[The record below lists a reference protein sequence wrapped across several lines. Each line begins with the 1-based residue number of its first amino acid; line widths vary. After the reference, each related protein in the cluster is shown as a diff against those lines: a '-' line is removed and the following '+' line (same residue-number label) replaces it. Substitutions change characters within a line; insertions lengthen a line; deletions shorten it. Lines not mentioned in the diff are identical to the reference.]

1 MVTTN
6 IIVIGAYN
14 MNPFLPVTFKNTDK
28 EINTIAA
35 NNWFA
40 EPNSGQMLLYPPKL
54 NRYPPASVMIVA
66 KYLFVRT
73 FTAGETALPSSI

>member
-1 MVTTN
+1 MSKRAKNNCNPSVKKANPPVTNNFLQMAYTLIPKDVMVTTN

-35 NNWFA
+35 NN
-40 EPNSGQMLLYPPKL
+40 
-54 NRYPPASVMIVA
+54 
-66 KYLFVRT
+66 
-73 FTAGETALPSSI
+73 